1 MSGRIPRSALL
12 LIATAG
18 LASLLEIVDTSIVN
32 VAVPTMMGNLG
43 VTLDEISWV
52 VTGYIIANA
61 IILPLAGWLAVR
73 LGRRP
78 YYIGCIILFTVAS
91 MACGFAPNL
100 LVLVLFRVVQGLA
113 GGALLPTS
121 QALIQEALPPE
132 QAGMASALYGMV
144 VIIGPTIGPPLGGF
158 LTDHYGWRSIFDI
171 NIPLGVLA
179 AVMAYTFVQN
189 HELTAKEL
197 ESDPRKHPIDFLG
210 LAFLVMCIGA
220 LQFVLE
226 RGQADDWFDSNAI
239 RICSFLAVSSLVG
252 FIWWELRTAYPIVA
266 LRLFKIPNL
275 RYGAIMM
282 GALGFILY
290 GLIFFVPIFCSNS
303 LGLTATQ
310 TGELFIPGAITSGL
324 LMPVVGMLL
333 RKYDA
338 RIFAAVGLLCV
349 CLCLIMLAY
358 SSSRTGVDDFFWPL
372 LVRGCAMAM
381 MFVPLNAAVLGSFK
395 GTQLG
400 QVAGITNLFRQ
411 LGGSLGIA
419 ILSTYFTR
427 STRDAYGQLVGKVSA
442 LNPALRYGTYR
453 VQGMSMEMGMGT
465 PARFA
470 AQFDYYR
477 LQRQAFVIG
486 FDHMMWT
493 MAIFFMLA
501 LIPLYFLRPLP
512 FQKGGAAMDLH

>member
-1 MSGRIPRSALL
+1 MSNRIPRAALL

-73 LGRRP
+73 IGRRR
-78 YYIGCIILFTVAS
+78 YYVGCIMLFTVAS
-91 MACGFAPNL
+91 VACGFAPNL
-100 LVLVLFRVVQGLA
+100 MVLVLFRVVQGLA

-158 LTDHYGWRSIFDI
+158 LTDHYGWRSIFNI
-171 NIPLGVLA
+171 NVPLGILA
-179 AVMAYTFVQN
+179 TVMALTFVQN
-189 HELTAKEL
+189 HELTEKEL
-197 ESDPRKHPIDFLG
+197 KNDPRKHPIDFTG
-210 LAFLVMCIGA
+210 LAFLVAAIGA

-226 RGQADDWFDSNAI
+226 RGQADDWFDSNPI
-239 RICSFLAVSSLVG
+239 RICSFLAVSSLIG

-290 GLIFFVPIFCSNS
+290 GLIFFVPIFCSTT

-310 TGELFIPGAITSGL
+310 TGELFIPGAMCSGL
-324 LMPVVGMLL
+324 LMPVVGMQL
-333 RKYDA
+333 RKRDPRYL
-338 RIFAAVGLLCV
+338 AAAGLVCV
-349 CLCLIMLAY
+349 CLCLCMLAY
-358 SSSRTGVDDFFWPL
+358 STPQTGVDDLFVPL
-372 LVRGCAMAM
+372 LIRGCAMAL

-395 GTQLG
+395 GTELG

-419 ILSTYFTR
+419 LLSTLFTR
-427 STRDAYGQLVGKVSA
+427 STRDAYGQLVGKVSS
-442 LNPALRYGTYR
+442 LNPALRLGSYR
-453 VQGMSMEMGMGT
+453 VQSMAMEMGMGS
-465 PARFA
+465 PARIA
-470 AQFDYYR
+470 ARFDYYR
-477 LQRQAFVIG
+477 VQRQAFVIG
-486 FDHMMWT
+486 FDHMMWV

-501 LIPLYFLRPLP
+501 LVPLYFLRPLP
-512 FQKGGAAMDLH
+512 HQKGASMDMH

>member
-1 MSGRIPRSALL
+1 VTNRIPREALL

-73 LGRRP
+73 IGRRR
-78 YYIGCIILFTVAS
+78 YYVGCIMLFTAAS
-91 MACGFAPNL
+91 VACGFAPSL
-100 LVLVLFRVVQGLA
+100 LVLVLCRVVQGLA

-144 VIIGPTIGPPLGGF
+144 VIMGPTIGPPLGGF
-158 LTDHYGWRSIFDI
+158 LTDHYGWRSIFNI
-171 NIPLGVLA
+171 NVPLGILA
-179 AVMAYTFVQN
+179 TVMALAFVRN
-189 HELTAKEL
+189 HELTEKEL
-197 ESDPRKHPIDFLG
+197 LDDPRKHPIDFTG
-210 LAFLVMCIGA
+210 LAFLVGCIGF

-239 RICSFLAVSSLVG
+239 RVCSFLAVFSLIG

-290 GLIFFVPIFCSNS
+290 GLIFFVPIFCSVS

-310 TGELFIPGAITSGL
+310 TGELFIPGALMSGL
-324 LMPVVGMLL
+324 LMPVVGSQL
-333 RKYDA
+333 RKHDA
-338 RIFAAVGLLCV
+338 RIFVTIGLLFV
-349 CLCLIMLAY
+349 CTCLVMMAY
-358 SSSRTGVDDFFWPL
+358 SSPQTGADDFFWPL
-372 LVRGCAMAM
+372 LVRGCAMAL
-381 MFVPLNAAVLGSFK
+381 MFVPLNTAVLGSFQ

-419 ILSTYFTR
+419 ILSTLFTR
-427 STRDAYGQLVGKVSA
+427 STRDAYGQLVGKVSN
-442 LNPALRYGTYR
+442 LNPALHYGSYR
-453 VQGMSMEMGMGT
+453 VQSMAMEMGMGT
-465 PARFA
+465 PAHIA

-486 FDHMMWT
+486 FDHMMWV

-501 LIPLYFLRPLP
+501 LVPLYFLKPLP
-512 FQKGGAAMDLH
+512 FQKGASMDMH